1 MKTAKDGKFPVE
13 VSEGRVTAK
22 IHKVTKTKNG
32 KIYTSY
38 VADYVLLGQRKQV
51 VRADFDEAK
60 QIALDA
66 CRLIAGGQQMS
77 LTLVNGERVA
87 YYRLKDEERLKLWGK
102 SVGTTI
108 QVGVTKIRHGDNNGR
123 ATLIGSIITEAKK

>member
-1 MKTAKDGKFPVE
+1 MKTAKEGKFPLT

-32 KIYTSY
+32 KTYTSY
-38 VADYVLLGQRKQV
+38 VADYILLGQRKQV
-51 VRADFDEAK
+51 VRADFEEAK
-60 QIALDA
+60 QVALDA

-87 YYRLKDEERLKLWGK
+87 YL
-102 SVGTTI
+102 
-108 QVGVTKIRHGDNNGR
+108 R
-123 ATLIGSIITEAKK
+123 ATETGLASNWWTRSV